1 MPDILSYLLMEVT
14 NGPEIAPPKPSTD
27 EPMLEA
33 FTDCAWFSFSDAG
46 WSSMSLLQQQGG
58 GEKYVRS

>member
-33 FTDCAWFSFSDAG
+33 FTDCA
-46 WSSMSLLQQQGG
+46 
-58 GEKYVRS
+58 